1 MSLTSSYC
9 TSTIGRKR
17 NNRDEDFPSFS
28 TSSLSSEPLSDHHL
42 RSENSKSSINA
53 YFSRQCKR
61 MKFSDEYSMDQIEQ
75 EIIETSNSREVK
87 SEEVSVMMELAF
99 SQGPHLSDMEEETD
113 SKVQNTISNEKNIRG
128 YFSMMKNPESIPTL
142 QNYSN
147 PPSQHSSSRHFPSS
161 SSSST
166 NQISS
171 PSSQCRNVASCWYC
185 KRVESVLPCRSCD
198 RSTCERN
205 CLHICDHC
213 QINVCSTCSMID
225 YSFRYERRVCIDCYY
240 QNHHN

>member
-171 PSSQCRNVASCWYC
+171 PSSQCRNVASCWYY
-185 KRVESVLPCRSCD
+185 KR
-198 RSTCERN
+198 
-205 CLHICDHC
+205 
-213 QINVCSTCSMID
+213 M
-225 YSFRYERRVCIDCYY
+225 
-240 QNHHN
+240 